1 MPLVGSYID
10 RVEAQAYFDGRLN
23 TDPWDDTTDDTT
35 KDKSLIMATRVVDRL
50 NFSGCKAVATQ
61 ELQFPRGVDVV
72 IPMDIQNATAEI
84 ALALLD
90 GVDPQ
95 LEFENV
101 FMTSQGYGGVRS
113 SFDRSVKPAYLLAGV
128 PSFTAWTYLQPYL
141 YDPLNIELH
150 RTS

>member
-1 MPLVGSYID
+1 MPSYATE
-10 RVEAQAYFDGRLN
+10 VMAQTYFTTRLN
-23 TDPWDDTTDDTT
+23 AEAWDDADSTNRE
-35 KDKSLIMATRVVDRL
+35 KALGHATNVIDRL
-50 NFSGCKAVATQ
+50 NFTGCKADENQ
-61 ELQFPRGVDVV
+61 ENQFPRGTDVD
-72 IPMDIQNATAEI
+72 IPKDITSATCEI

-113 SFDRSVKPAYLLAGV
+113 SFDRIVKPMHILAGV
-128 PSFTAWTYLQPYL
+128 PSFTAWTYLKPYL
-141 YDPLNIELH
+141 LDPLSIELR

>member
-1 MPLVGSYID
+1 MPSYATEA
-10 RVEAQAYFDGRLN
+10 EAQTYFDTRLN
-23 TDPWDDTTDDTT
+23 AEPWDDAD
-35 KDKSLIMATRVVDRL
+35 SATRDKALAHATNIIDRL
-50 NFSGCKAVATQ
+50 NFAGCKADEAQ
-61 ELQFPRGVDVV
+61 SNQFPRGTDGT
-72 IPMDIQNATAEI
+72 IPQDIKNASSEI

-113 SFDRSVKPAYLLAGV
+113 SFDRKVKAAHLLAGV
-128 PSFTAWTYLQPYL
+128 PSFTAWTYLRPYL
-141 YDPLNIELH
+141 LDPLNIEIF

>member
-1 MPLVGSYID
+1 MPNYATIA
-10 RVEAQAYFDGRLN
+10 EAQTYFDSRLN
-23 TDPWDDTTDDTT
+23 TEPWDNETDVNIRT
-35 KDKSLIMATRVVDRL
+35 KALGHATNIIDRL
-50 NFSGCKAVATQ
+50 NYSGCKADEAQVN
-61 ELQFPRGVDVV
+61 QFPRGTDVT
-72 IPMDIQNATAEI
+72 IPQDIKNASSEI

-113 SFDRSVKPAYLLAGV
+113 SFDRTVKPAHLLAGV
-128 PSFTAWTYLQPYL
+128 PSFTAWTYLHPYL
-141 YDPLNIELH
+141 SDPLNIELH

>member
-1 MPLVGSYID
+1 VSSYATES
-10 RVEAQAYFDGRLN
+10 EAQVYFDTRLN
-23 TDPWDDTTDDTT
+23 AEAWDDADSTTRT
-35 KDKSLIMATRVVDRL
+35 KALGHATNIVDRL
-50 NFSGCKAVATQ
+50 NFLGCKADETQ
-61 ELQFPRGVDVV
+61 SNQFPRGTDVG
-72 IPMDIQNATAEI
+72 IPQDIKSATCEI

-113 SFDRSVKPAYLLAGV
+113 SFNRSVKPVHLLAGV
-128 PSFTAWTYLQPYL
+128 PSFTAWTYLKPYL
-141 YDPLNIELH
+141 RDPLSIELF